1 VSFFTRLSCL
11 TEHVDLLRQRFLDH
25 FPQIFEHMPAIEHLF
40 DLRRHSLDR
49 FPVAGTPI
57 SADDLHASMAA

>member
-1 VSFFTRLSCL
+1 VLLHLLACL

-40 DLRRHSLDR
+40 DLRRRSLDR

-57 SADDLHASMAA
+57 SADDLHAPMAA